1 MNAQV
6 RMNALWIIPRL
17 TKLITNLERW
27 RKNLEKLQL
36 SSRDLAFSIKH
47 LREYRELLSEI
58 KEEGR

>member
-17 TKLITNLERW
+17 TKLITNLERG

-36 SSRDLAFSIKH
+36 SSRDLDFSIKH